1 MSQSGDA
8 NHPPEEML
16 AAYALRL
23 GPVDQ
28 AFIEHIEQC
37 EICAHAIAPM
47 ISLRSALKEKL
58 FRFDCPSE
66 EKLTRYAF
74 HELPIWERPAIE
86 AHIQHCR
93 QCTEEVH
100 VLQQAEGNVLASPFS
115 ALWET
120 ARRLKA
126 ALLPQLPQYGF
137 RDMEE
142 AGEASSTLYAFAADG
157 VTVHLSR
164 SKGMQGTFF
173 LTGMLEPPSGLAVR
187 LLRDAEA
194 QQPVL
199 ISEVAIETGG
209 FFDLGSVS
217 SGTYHLE
224 VLFPDRLIEIGS
236 LHL

>member
-1 MSQSGDA
+1 MSQPGAA
-8 NHPPEEML
+8 NHPPEEVL

-37 EICAHAIAPM
+37 EICAHEIAPM
-47 ISLRSALKEKL
+47 ISLCSALKEKL

-66 EKLTRYAF
+66 EKLTRFAF
-74 HELPIWERPAIE
+74 RELPIWERSAIE

-93 QCTEEVH
+93 HCTEEVH
-100 VLQQAEGNVLASPFS
+100 VLEQANSDILASPFS
-115 ALWET
+115 TLWET
-120 ARRLKA
+120 TRRLTA
-126 ALLPQLPQYGF
+126 TLLPQLPQYGF
-137 RDMEE
+137 RDLEE
-142 AGEASSTLYAFAADG
+142 AGELSPTLYAFAVDE
-157 VTVHLSR
+157 VTVRLSR

-187 LLRDAEA
+187 LLQDTEG
-194 QQPVL
+194 QPPAL
-199 ISEVAIETGG
+199 ISEVVIETDG

-217 SGTYHLE
+217 PGTYRLE

>member
-8 NHPPEEML
+8 NHPPEEIL

-37 EICAHAIAPM
+37 EICAHEIAPM

-93 QCTEEVH
+93 HCTEEVH
-100 VLQQAEGNVLASPFS
+100 VLRQANSDVLASPFS
-115 ALWET
+115 ALWKT
-120 ARRLKA
+120 TRRLKA
-126 ALLPQLPQYGF
+126 ALLPQLPHHSF
-137 RDMEE
+137 RALEE
-142 AGEASSTLYAFAADG
+142 ADELSPTLYAFAADE

-164 SKGMQGTFF
+164 SKGPQGTFF

-187 LLRDAEA
+187 LLQDTAA
-194 QQPVL
+194 QQAALV
-199 ISEVAIETGG
+199 SEVVIETDG